1 MAVIQVTGAGNQQ
14 LKAGVPGKRIRVIN
28 YTILTDKATT
38 VQFKSGTTNLSGAM
52 SLALDG
58 GISADVHPASQVF
71 STLAGEPLNMALGN
85 TAANVAGHIEF
96 LLD

>member
-1 MAVIQVTGAGNQQ
+1 MAVIQVTGSGNQQ
-14 LKAGVPGKRIRVIN
+14 LKAGVAGKRIRVIN

-38 VQFKSGTTNLSGAM
+38 VQFKSGTTNLTGTM

-71 STLAGEPLNMALGN
+71 ATLAGEALNMELGN
-85 TAANVAGHIEF
+85 IAANVAGHFEF
-96 LLD
+96 LLN